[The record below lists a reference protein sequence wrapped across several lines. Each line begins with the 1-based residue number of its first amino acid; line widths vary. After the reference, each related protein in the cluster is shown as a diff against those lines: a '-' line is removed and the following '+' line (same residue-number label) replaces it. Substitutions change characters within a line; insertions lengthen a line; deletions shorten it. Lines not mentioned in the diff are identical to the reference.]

1 MEELISS
8 LAHSMEIPSISDR
21 LEFLYQNPLQI
32 QELTFKE
39 NCRPLNQII
48 DLTYSSYTDLNNM
61 TQDVANISERYQIV
75 SLQRLIFSFN
85 AGRLFLRVVNNKKRP
100 VVLVLRLANVKEFIK
115 VSRDAY
121 ETLLADWDRAPPV
134 VIELFNSSFTF
145 GHKSRYGIL
154 VYDLMYRSW
163 ELIGFIAPLNCAE
176 AETIRKFPY
185 PMIRLLE
192 CLRKALTVNYT
203 VN

>member
-1 MEELISS
+1 
-8 LAHSMEIPSISDR
+8 
-21 LEFLYQNPLQI
+21 
-32 QELTFKE
+32 
-39 NCRPLNQII
+39 
-48 DLTYSSYTDLNNM
+48 M

-100 VVLVLRLANVKEFIK
+100 VVLVLRLENVKEFIN

-192 CLRKALTVNYT
+192 CLRKASTVNYT

>member
-100 VVLVLRLANVKEFIK
+100 VVLVLRLENVKEFIN

-134 VIELFNSSFTF
+134 VIELYSI
-145 GHKSRYGIL
+145 HLSRSVTNRDMEY
-154 VYDLMYRSW
+154 
-163 ELIGFIAPLNCAE
+163 
-176 AETIRKFPY
+176 
-185 PMIRLLE
+185 
-192 CLRKALTVNYT
+192 
-203 VN
+203 